1 VAGNATTQ
9 RPVPVPEG
17 LLPLVAAA
25 WPDGVGAG
33 PAYTRVPT
41 SASQV
46 NLKLDQWLLPVTVV
60 AAPPGP
66 GIPGQ
71 SWSIYA
77 EYLSYTAPPAAQSY
91 FALVDTTSGSRAG
104 LRLAATS
111 GQMLWST
118 WNEAGG
124 RVMVV
129 GSIAQKLTGGSP
141 PLASRVLVT
150 ATATPA
156 PTQALWVD
164 GKLVASVAQVASWW
178 AAGPLLGIEIGPD
191 GTAPV
196 ISRTAAQLIEVVF
209 FTRAL
214 TFVEAQ
220 QFWAIQPRG
229 TAP

>member
-1 VAGNATTQ
+1 VAGRPTTL

-25 WPDGVGAG
+25 WPDGLGAG
-33 PAYTRVPT
+33 PAYTPVPT
-41 SASQV
+41 SAMQV
-46 NLKLDQWLLPVTVV
+46 NGDLDQWLVPVPVV
-60 AAPPGP
+60 AGPAGP

-91 FALVDTTSGSRAG
+91 FALLDTTSGSRAG
-104 LRLAATS
+104 VRLAATS

-118 WNEAGG
+118 WDEAGG

-141 PLASRVLVT
+141 PLASRVLAT

-164 GKLVASVAQVASWW
+164 GRLVASVAQVASWW
-178 AAGPLLGIEIGPD
+178 AAGPLLGVEIGPD

-196 ISRTAAQLIEVVF
+196 VSRTAAQLIQVVF

-214 TFVEAQ
+214 SFVEAQ

>member
-1 VAGNATTQ
+1 VAGNATTL

-25 WPDGVGAG
+25 WPDGVGVG
-33 PAYTRVPT
+33 PAYTPVPT

-118 WNEAGG
+118 WDEAGG

-129 GSIAQKLTGGSP
+129 GSIAQKLTGGT

-164 GKLVASVAQVASWW
+164 GQLVASVAQVASWW

-196 ISRTAAQLIEVVF
+196 VSRTAAQLIEVVF